1 MEFLND
7 KDWKCEVQ
15 GPFDIGKS
23 FEYLKRKI
31 DRTYEGFVIR
41 PGPKHIEDIAQ
52 KADIKIGNYKK
63 TPARSDLG
71 KRDGSAELL
80 EVETSHFRSIVGKML
95 YIGGE
100 RPDCQHAINALAAW
114 MSKPTRTAWRHA
126 EHLASY
132 LVATEFYGL
141 LIKSSR
147 CGKSMLDMRE
157 MQDVEVKKVHLL
169 EVVTDSDYAGD
180 QNSRKSITS
189 FQVFLDGNLMES
201 RVRSQKSIS
210 LSSGESEYVAMVSG
224 CSEGLFLRHV
234 WSFIRGHTPAL
245 VCRSDSSPARGM
257 CSRVGIGRTR
267 HLDAV
272 MMWLQQ
278 KCHEKVIR
286 VTAIPTSIN
295 SADIGT
301 KALARARMR
310 GLMFMLNMVDED
322 NREIGED
329 EFHEI
334 ERKMMA
340 DKGAKKILG
349 TLKGE
354 YRMAL
359 VVAFANMISANG
371 AKEEEEPNGAGS
383 EDWSWMLLAILAGI
397 GALSLVRW
405 LWLSFIT
412 RIKKEIKRM
421 PEKATAREFEDSVPE
436 VSEAR
441 RPKQARLRHKTIRIT
456 PTGTVFHTHEKCP
469 HYKGGRALG
478 HCAKC
483 CGYEGSMSD

>member
-1 MEFLND
+1 M
-7 KDWKCEVQ
+7 Q

-41 PGPKHIEDIAQ
+41 PDPKHIEDIAK

-71 KRDGSAELL
+71 KRDGSAEPS
-80 EVETSHFRSIVGKML
+80 EAETSVFR
-95 YIGGE
+95 IGGE
-100 RPDCQHAINALAAW
+100 RPDCQFAINALAAW
-114 MSKPTRTAWRHA
+114 MSKPTKTAWRHA

-132 LVATEFYGL
+132 FVGTAFYGL

-157 MQDVEVKKVHLL
+157 MQEIEVKKVHLM

-180 QNSRKSITS
+180 QNSREHHELPGVPRR
-189 FQVFLDGNLMES
+189 QPQES

-224 CSEGLFLRHV
+224 CSEGLFLPSEATRQP
-234 WSFIRGHTPAL
+234 WCAGQTAARCSA
-245 VCRSDSSPARGM
+245 ARGM
-257 CSRVGIGRTR
+257 RSRVGIGRAR

-301 KALARARMR
+301 KALAQPRAREGR
-310 GLMFMLNMVDED
+310 VPRHRAQDA
-322 NREIGED
+322 
-329 EFHEI
+329 
-334 ERKMMA
+334 ERQ
-340 DKGAKKILG
+340 G
-349 TLKGE
+349 
-354 YRMAL
+354 RQ
-359 VVAFANMISANG
+359 
-371 AKEEEEPNGAGS
+371 
-383 EDWSWMLLAILAGI
+383 
-397 GALSLVRW
+397 
-405 LWLSFIT
+405 
-412 RIKKEIKRM
+412 
-421 PEKATAREFEDSVPE
+421 EDS
-436 VSEAR
+436 
-441 RPKQARLRHKTIRIT
+441 QRL
-456 PTGTVFHTHEKCP
+456 
-469 HYKGGRALG
+469 
-478 HCAKC
+478 
-483 CGYEGSMSD
+483 EG